1 MIIGTGTDL
10 CEIARIETT
19 LARFGPRF
27 SGRCFTEAE
36 VARAERRPA
45 RRASRYAQLFAAKEA
60 CSKALGTGFRRG
72 VFWRDMEVVPLKSGK
87 PTLVLHGG
95 AKNRAE
101 ALMPPGCVPLVDISL
116 TDEAGLAHAMV
127 ILQAAPAEMA
137 VQLEA
142 LRHA

>member
-10 CEIARIETT
+10 CEIARIEAT
-19 LARFGPRF
+19 LERFGPRF
-27 SGRCFTEAE
+27 SGRCFTDRER
-36 VARAERRPA
+36 ARAERRPA

-60 CSKALGTGFRRG
+60 CSKALGTGFRQG
-72 VFWRDMEVVPLKSGK
+72 VFWRDMEVAPLASGK

-95 AKNRAE
+95 ALRRA
-101 ALMPPGCVPLVDISL
+101 ASLMPDGCVPLLDISL

-137 VQLEA
+137 EHLTV
-142 LRHA
+142 LRES